1 VCDRSDQ
8 AAHYHNLGPQLGAS
22 LLTRHIGWKQ
32 KKKERKKESCL
43 PRTGIVYSIASMPVY
58 APSSLESEGN
68 FEQYVTE
75 NLA

>member
-32 KKKERKKESCL
+32 KKKESK
-43 PRTGIVYSIASMPVY
+43 T
-58 APSSLESEGN
+58 SEKLKAITSTQFVN
-68 FEQYVTE
+68 FADG
-75 NLA
+75 LKMDL